1 VRRALEAGARE
12 EGFRNAESVYRAV
25 AALRDLLPEEARRQ
39 MVVMLEWAREGIT
52 RQKPDTT
59 GELQALH
66 AAYTYARDVLIG
78 AVKGE
83 GAAMSD
89 GLARDDGAARRDG
102 SA

>member
-1 VRRALEAGARE
+1 MKDNDIDSTGVRRSLEIGARE

-39 MVVMLEWAREGIT
+39 VVVMLEWAREGIT
-52 RQKPDTT
+52 RQKPDST

-78 AVKGE
+78 MHGNK
-83 GAAMSD
+83 D
-89 GLARDDGAARRDG
+89 
-102 SA
+102 